1 MSAPQ
6 FEEIEPVIG
15 TSTFKLDNKPGSSI
29 NLEAISNFRS
39 LGGLP
44 IGDGQNVVRPG
55 VVCRSAGPTNAT
67 VSDEFWLLEVLN
79 IKTLIDLRTS
89 WENKTISPV
98 RKFEDNFIQ
107 YSIKDDGRPSPPSQ
121 RSQISSELA
130 NSKGSNLGNSG
141 LGNSGLGNS
150 GLGNSGMSNSGM
162 SNSGN
167 NNLGN
172 SGMGNNSLGNSGM
185 GNNGNS
191 NLNNSGFN
199 NGTNGNE
206 NNNLG
211 GSLSSNSS
219 NGNKSPNLTSS
230 NSNGGGVSLRKSGG
244 GIPIAIERKNE
255 KQKDMEEQR
264 NGILWR
270 IYNRNLTPE
279 ELTKLRSHSSGV
291 LRKRFCIPLINNK
304 FFLEGVYATA
314 PNDTKLKCNAARYLL
329 FNDQIGGYMLMNHLN
344 DLGIIEMYKLTL
356 IYTKEEILTIFRI
369 LKNPDNYPIMYYCSL
384 GKDRTG
390 MVSALLLS
398 ALGVSREVVIDDY
411 SKSEANI
418 AQFIDQIKKY
428 FTRVGLAKDEF
439 VRSHRW
445 TMEGLLTW
453 IDKMY
458 GSVPGY
464 LDNIGFSYQEQ
475 EELKANLIVTKEEY
489 DNYLNEV
496 SKITDLQQKHDEYVQ
511 LQKSKKDKTP
521 PKLFTSASP
530 RFWKRLSFSRDLQM
544 INDNSR

>member
-15 TSTFKLDNKPGSSI
+15 TSTFKLDNQPGSSI

-150 GLGNSGMSNSGM
+150 GLGNSGLGNSGM
-162 SNSGN
+162 GN
-167 NNLGN
+167 NGLGN

-191 NLNNSGFN
+191 DLSNSGFN
-199 NGTNGNE
+199 NSTNGNE

-211 GSLSSNSS
+211 GSLSSNN

-230 NSNGGGVSLRKSGG
+230 NSNGGGGVSLRKSGG
-244 GIPIAIERKNE
+244 GIPVAIERKNE

-398 ALGVSREVVIDDY
+398 ALGVSRQVVIDDY
-411 SKSEANI
+411 AKSEANI

-458 GSVPGY
+458 GSVPSY

>member
-15 TSTFKLDNKPGSSI
+15 TSTFKLDNQPGSSI

-39 LGGLP
+39 LGGIP

-150 GLGNSGMSNSGM
+150 GM
-162 SNSGN
+162 GN

-172 SGMGNNSLGNSGM
+172 SGMGNNSGLGNSGM
-185 GNNGNS
+185 GNNGNN

-199 NGTNGNE
+199 NSTNVNE

-211 GSLSSNSS
+211 GSLSSNSNN

-230 NSNGGGVSLRKSGG
+230 NSNGSGGGVSLRKSGG
-244 GIPIAIERKNE
+244 GIPVAIERKNE

-530 RFWKRLSFSRDLQM
+530 RFWKRDRKSVV
-544 INDNSR
+544 

>member
-15 TSTFKLDNKPGSSI
+15 TSTFKLDNQPGSSI

-79 IKTLIDLRTS
+79 IKTLVDLRTS

-121 RSQISSELA
+121 RPQISSELA

-141 LGNSGLGNS
+141 LGNSG
-150 GLGNSGMSNSGM
+150 
-162 SNSGN
+162 
-167 NNLGN
+167 
-172 SGMGNNSLGNSGM
+172 MGNNSLGNSGL
-185 GNNGNS
+185 GNNDLG
-191 NLNNSGFN
+191 NSGFN
-199 NGTNGNE
+199 NSTNGNE

-211 GSLSSNSS
+211 GSLSSNNNNS
-219 NGNKSPNLTSS
+219 GGKSPNLTSS

-244 GIPIAIERKNE
+244 GIPVAIERKNE

-398 ALGVSREVVIDDY
+398 ALGVSRQVVIDDY
-411 SKSEANI
+411 AKSEANI

-458 GSVPGY
+458 GGVPGY

-511 LQKSKKDKTP
+511 LQKLKKDKTP

>member
-15 TSTFKLDNKPGSSI
+15 TSTFKLDNQPGSSI

-39 LGGLP
+39 LGGIP

-150 GLGNSGMSNSGM
+150 GM
-162 SNSGN
+162 GN

-172 SGMGNNSLGNSGM
+172 SGMGNNSGLGNSGM
-185 GNNGNS
+185 GNNGNN

-199 NGTNGNE
+199 NSTNVNE

-211 GSLSSNSS
+211 GSLSSNSNN

-230 NSNGGGVSLRKSGG
+230 NSNGSGGGVSLRKSGG
-244 GIPIAIERKNE
+244 GIPVAIERKNE

>member
-15 TSTFKLDNKPGSSI
+15 TSTFKIDNQPGSSI
-29 NLEAISNFRS
+29 KLEAISNFRS

-79 IKTLIDLRTS
+79 IKTLVDLRTS

-107 YSIKDDGRPSPPSQ
+107 YSIKDDGRPSPPSSQ

-130 NSKGSNLGNSG
+130 NSKGSSSLSNSGLSNSG
-141 LGNSGLGNS
+141 LGNSGL
-150 GLGNSGMSNSGM
+150 SN
-162 SNSGN
+162 GN
-167 NNLGN
+167 NNLSN
-172 SGMGNNSLGNSGM
+172 SVVNNSSNS
-185 GNNGNS
+185 
-191 NLNNSGFN
+191 
-199 NGTNGNE
+199 TNE

-211 GSLSSNSS
+211 GSLSSNS
-219 NGNKSPNLTSS
+219 KSPNLTGSS
-230 NSNGGGVSLRKSGG
+230 NNSSGGVSLRKSSGA
-244 GIPIAIERKNE
+244 IPIAIERKNE
-255 KQKDMEEQR
+255 KEKDMEEQR

-398 ALGVSREVVIDDY
+398 ALGVPRQVVVDDY

-418 AQFIDQIKKY
+418 SQFIDQIKRY

-489 DNYLNEV
+489 DRYLNEV
-496 SKITDLQQKHDEYVQ
+496 SKITDLQQRHDEYVQ

-530 RFWKRLSFSRDLQM
+530 RFWRRLSFSRDLQF
-544 INDNSR
+544 NDNSR